1 MFEKVEKIIMAAHKK
16 IDRVSQELSDLRY
29 EIRNPCPWYGEM
41 LDDDPNDGRS

>member
-29 EIRNPCPWYGEM
+29 EVRNPWPMYGPEVPDR
-41 LDDDPNDGRS
+41 DD